1 MDKNQRQIAEQQDFQ
16 VLKLVFN
23 QRIFFDTKG
32 PISPSSEW
40 NPYIMVIV
48 DLFIH

>member
-16 VLKLVFN
+16 VLKLVYN
-23 QRIFFDTKG
+23 QRTFFDTKG
-32 PISPSSEW
+32 PISPFSER

-48 DLFIH
+48 DAFTH